1 MTKRVRS
8 GALLAAGLAVI
19 LSACTGEISKDGNG
33 PASDEMAGAGG
44 RDISEYWQN
53 IDYALSQNTRMLSYS
68 MLRSEVTRATG
79 RSWVIAGADQWDRNR
94 GPLGGADYVTTFAD
108 DLTPSQQRIVLIRK
122 MAFQVCGD
130 LITAEAGVAART
142 VFTELDPG
150 VAIDAA
156 SAATKSQI
164 AALYRRFF
172 LEDASDADLADGAAL
187 LGKLGTD
194 PKVAWRG
201 LCASYLGSMRFLTY

>member
-1 MTKRVRS
+1 MTTRVRS
-8 GALLAAGLAVI
+8 GALLAAGLAVV
-19 LSACTGEISKDGNG
+19 LSACTGEISKEGDG

-53 IDYALSQNTRMLSYS
+53 IDHALSQNTRMLSYA

-79 RSWVIAGADQWDRNR
+79 KSWVVGGVDQWDKNR

-130 LITAEAGVAART
+130 VVTAEAGAATRT
-142 VFTELDPG
+142 VFSELDPG
-150 VAIDAA
+150 VAIDPAAA
-156 SAATKSQI
+156 STKAQI
-164 AALYRRFF
+164 GAMYHRFF

-201 LCASYLGSMRFLTY
+201 LCVSYLGSMRFLTY